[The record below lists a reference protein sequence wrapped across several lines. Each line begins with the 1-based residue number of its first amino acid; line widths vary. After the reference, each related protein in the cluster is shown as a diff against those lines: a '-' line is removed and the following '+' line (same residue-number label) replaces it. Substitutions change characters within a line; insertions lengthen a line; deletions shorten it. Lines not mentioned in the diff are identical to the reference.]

1 MMDGTEEKKSSKLT
15 IVLSVLLVLAALTAL
30 YYYRQFAN
38 LKKNPQQ
45 VAQQETADVVKLV
58 SRHLILPEGE
68 DPTLATVTDTE
79 KLKDQAFFAHAKVG
93 DKVLIYT
100 NARKAILYNP
110 SSDKLIEVAPLN
122 IGNPS
127 Q

>member
-1 MMDGTEEKKSSKLT
+1 MVDETEEKKSSKLP
-15 IVLSVLLVLAALTAL
+15 IVLGILLVFAALTAL
-30 YYYRQFAN
+30 YYYRQFTN
-38 LKKNPQQ
+38 LRKNPQQ
-45 VAQQETADVVKLV
+45 VAQQETADIVRLV
-58 SRHLILPEGE
+58 SKHIVLPEGE
-68 DPTLATVTDTE
+68 DPTLATVTDAE
-79 KLKDQAFFAHAKVG
+79 KLKDQPFFAHAKIG

-110 SSDKLIEVAPLN
+110 QSDKLVEVAPLN